1 MFIYYLCINYN
12 YMSSILEIGLL
23 LVFAAIKFLFAA
35 GYLLID
41 KGYPY
46 FQTVLIL
53 FAGGTIGVFVFYYFS
68 ALVNQLINRLLRRKK
83 TRKVFTKQNRIIVKI
98 KTKYGIYGIAFLMP
112 IFFSIP
118 IGSFLASRFYA
129 KKKTTVPILI
139 LSVVFWSVVLPL
151 LKLYF

>member
-1 MFIYYLCINYN
+1 MD
-12 YMSSILEIGLL
+12 SIIEIGLL

-46 FQTVLIL
+46 YQTVLIL
-53 FAGGTIGVFVFYYFS
+53 IAGGTIGVFVFYYFS
-68 ALVNQLINRLLRRKK
+68 AWVNQFINRLIKRKK
-83 TRKVFTKQNRIIVKI
+83 PRKVFTKQNRTIVNI

-118 IGSFLASRFYA
+118 IGSFLASRFYMN
-129 KKKTTVPILI
+129 KKSTVPILI
-139 LSVVFWSVVLPL
+139 LSVVFWSFVLPL
-151 LKLYF
+151 VKLYW

>member
-1 MFIYYLCINYN
+1 
-12 YMSSILEIGLL
+12 MSSIIEIGLL

-53 FAGGTIGVFVFYYFS
+53 IAGGTIGVFVFYYFS
-68 ALVNQLINRLLRRKK
+68 AWVNQFINRLIKRNKP
-83 TRKVFTKQNRIIVKI
+83 RKVFTKQNRMIVKI

-118 IGSFLASRFYA
+118 IGSFLAARFYS

-139 LSVVFWSVVLPL
+139 LAVVFWSFVLPL
-151 LKLYF
+151 VKLYW

>member
-1 MFIYYLCINYN
+1 
-12 YMSSILEIGLL
+12 MSSILEIGLL

-53 FAGGTIGVFVFYYFS
+53 FAGGTIGVLVFYYFS
-68 ALVNQLINRLLRRKK
+68 ALVNQFINRLLRRKK
-83 TRKVFTKQNRIIVKI
+83 PRKVFTKQNRTIVNI

>member
-1 MFIYYLCINYN
+1 
-12 YMSSILEIGLL
+12 MSSILEIGLL

-53 FAGGTIGVFVFYYFS
+53 IAGGTIGVFVFYYFS

-98 KTKYGIYGIAFLMP
+98 I
-112 IFFSIP
+112 
-118 IGSFLASRFYA
+118 
-129 KKKTTVPILI
+129 
-139 LSVVFWSVVLPL
+139 
-151 LKLYF
+151 

>member
-1 MFIYYLCINYN
+1 MD
-12 YMSSILEIGLL
+12 SIIEIGLL

-46 FQTVLIL
+46 YQTVLIL
-53 FAGGTIGVFVFYYFS
+53 IAGGTIGVFVFYYFS
-68 ALVNQLINRLLRRKK
+68 AWVNQFINRLLRRKK
-83 TRKVFTKQNRIIVKI
+83 PRKMFTKQNRTIVNI

-118 IGSFLASRFYA
+118 IGSFLASRFYMN
-129 KKKTTVPILI
+129 KKSTVPILI
-139 LSVVFWSVVLPL
+139 LSVVFWSFVLPL
-151 LKLYF
+151 VKLYW

>member
-1 MFIYYLCINYN
+1 MD
-12 YMSSILEIGLL
+12 SIIEIGLL
-23 LVFAAIKFLFAA
+23 LIFAAIKFLFAA

-46 FQTVLIL
+46 YQTVLLL
-53 FAGGTIGVFVFYYFS
+53 FIGGSIGVFVFYYFS
-68 ALVNQLINRLLRRKK
+68 GFVNRLINRLMKRNKP
-83 TRKVFTKQNRIIVKI
+83 RKVFTKQNRTIVKI

-118 IGSFLASRFYA
+118 IGSFLASRFYMN
-129 KKKTTVPILI
+129 KKSTVPIL
-139 LSVVFWSVVLPL
+139 LLAVVFWSLVLPL

>member
-1 MFIYYLCINYN
+1 MD
-12 YMSSILEIGLL
+12 SIIEIGLL

-46 FQTVLIL
+46 YQTVLIL
-53 FAGGTIGVFVFYYFS
+53 IVGGTIGVFVFYYFS
-68 ALVNQLINRLLRRKK
+68 ALVNQFINRLLRRKK
-83 TRKVFTKQNRIIVKI
+83 PRKVFTKQNRTIVNI

-118 IGSFLASRFYA
+118 IGSFLASRFYMN
-129 KKKTTVPILI
+129 KKSTVPILI